1 MKASDKG
8 YKIAIIGLG
17 YVGLP
22 LFCLFSKHY
31 ACIGL
36 DKDKIRINY
45 LNKAIDYRE
54 CEKRHNIRQ
63 ALQRSILTSS
73 YSDLR
78 GCNIFIVCVP
88 TGTDIQSQPDLT
100 PLKNVCKSLSNIL
113 KKDDIVIFESTV
125 FPGATEEICVPILEE
140 GSSMKINKGF
150 TVGYSP
156 ERINVGDNIHT
167 LENVR
172 KIVSGSTPHARDVI
186 ANVYQSV
193 LKENVVVASSIK
205 IAEAAKMY
213 ENVQRDV
220 VIALANEF
228 ADYCRAESIDINE
241 VTDCAATKWN
251 FNDVRPGMVG
261 GHCIGVDPYYLLN
274 RATIKGVDLPL
285 VSQSR
290 KTNEKKVT
298 SVANRILDLV
308 SEKESAKILLLGF
321 SYKKNCADIRN
332 TKVAEI
338 IKILEARGID
348 VECYDPLVNIEQ
360 VKREYSISLLPTKPD
375 LRLYDSIIIMVNH
388 SEFWE
393 MQNSNK
399 FDEKVIHSRNF
410 L

>member
-1 MKASDKG
+1 M
-8 YKIAIIGLG
+8 
-17 YVGLP
+17 
-22 LFCLFSKHY
+22 
-31 ACIGL
+31 
-36 DKDKIRINY
+36 
-45 LNKAIDYRE
+45 
-54 CEKRHNIRQ
+54 
-63 ALQRSILTSS
+63 
-73 YSDLR
+73 
-78 GCNIFIVCVP
+78 
-88 TGTDIQSQPDLT
+88 
-100 PLKNVCKSLSNIL
+100 
-113 KKDDIVIFESTV
+113 
-125 FPGATEEICVPILEE
+125 
-140 GSSMKINKGF
+140 
-150 TVGYSP
+150 
-156 ERINVGDNIHT
+156 NIHT

-172 KIVSGSTPHARDVI
+172 KIVSGSTPRARDVI

-274 RATIKGVDLPL
+274 RAAIKSVDLPL

-290 KTNEKKVT
+290 TTNEKKVT
-298 SVANRILDLV
+298 SVADRILDIV

-338 IKILEARGID
+338 IKYLEARGID

-399 FDEKVIHSRNF
+399 FDGKVIHLRKF

>member
-1 MKASDKG
+1 MLFRSVDSNN
-8 YKIAIIGLG
+8 
-17 YVGLP
+17 LP
-22 LFCLFSKHY
+22 K
-31 ACIGL
+31 
-36 DKDKIRINY
+36 
-45 LNKAIDYRE
+45 
-54 CEKRHNIRQ
+54 
-63 ALQRSILTSS
+63 LTA
-73 YSDLR
+73 
-78 GCNIFIVCVP
+78 
-88 TGTDIQSQPDLT
+88 
-100 PLKNVCKSLSNIL
+100 LKNVCTNLATLLYQN
-113 KKDDIVIFESTV
+113 DIVVFESTV
-125 FPGATEEICVPILEE
+125 YPGATEEVCVPILEQV
-140 GSSMKINKGF
+140 SSLTCNVDF
-150 TVGYSP
+150 FVGYSP

-172 KIVSGSTPHARDVI
+172 KIVSGSTPRARDVI

-274 RATIKGVDLPL
+274 RAAIKSVDLPL

-290 KTNEKKVT
+290 TTNEKKVT
-298 SVANRILDLV
+298 SVADRILDIV

-338 IKILEARGID
+338 IKYLEARGID

-399 FDEKVIHSRNF
+399 FDGKVIHLRKF

>member
-1 MKASDKG
+1 
-8 YKIAIIGLG
+8 
-17 YVGLP
+17 
-22 LFCLFSKHY
+22 
-31 ACIGL
+31 
-36 DKDKIRINY
+36 
-45 LNKAIDYRE
+45 
-54 CEKRHNIRQ
+54 
-63 ALQRSILTSS
+63 
-73 YSDLR
+73 
-78 GCNIFIVCVP
+78 
-88 TGTDIQSQPDLT
+88 
-100 PLKNVCKSLSNIL
+100 
-113 KKDDIVIFESTV
+113 
-125 FPGATEEICVPILEE
+125 
-140 GSSMKINKGF
+140 MKINKGF

-298 SVANRILDLV
+298 SVANRILDIV